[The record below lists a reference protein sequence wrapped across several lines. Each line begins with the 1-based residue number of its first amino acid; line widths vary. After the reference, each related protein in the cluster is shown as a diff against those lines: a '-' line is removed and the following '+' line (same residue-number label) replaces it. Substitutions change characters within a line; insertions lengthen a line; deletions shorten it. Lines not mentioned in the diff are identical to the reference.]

1 MRPAPHLA
9 AMLLAVALAVAFANK
24 ADAGSVTWT
33 LVNEYPATSL
43 TAEADA
49 AFAAAVERRV
59 GDRVAIQP
67 LPDAR
72 SGLRTREQ
80 LAAVS
85 DGRHAMANS
94 FGGALAEE
102 SPFFLLSSL
111 PFLTGSVAES
121 RALYEVARPTYERLF
136 AERNQKLLYVT
147 PWPPTGLWSD
157 RAVDS
162 AEALRGLRIRTYDR
176 TSMELFARIA
186 ATANVISFSDLEP
199 RLASGEYNAVLSSGD
214 GGAGRQLW
222 RHLRHFTGIVYAVPL
237 SFASVSLPAWNA
249 LDEATREEI
258 EAAAGETTERNWA
271 AITGRVE
278 RNFATMRDNGV
289 VIDEQPPPEM
299 MEVLRAAAALSIANW
314 QERTGEEGRR
324 LLADYGERVRTPG
337 TPR

>member
-1 MRPAPHLA
+1 MRPALHLA
-9 AMLLAVALAVAFANK
+9 ATLLAVALASK
-24 ADAGSVTWT
+24 ADAGDVTWT
-33 LVNEYPATSL
+33 LINEYPATSL

-49 AFAAAVERRV
+49 AFATAVERRI
-59 GDRVAIQP
+59 GNRVVIQP
-67 LPDAR
+67 LPDAG

-121 RALYEVARPTYERLF
+121 RALYEVARPTYEALF

-157 RAVDS
+157 RAIDS
-162 AEALRGLRIRTYDR
+162 AQALRELRIRTYDR

-186 ATANVISFSDLEP
+186 TTANVISFSDLEP

-214 GGAGRQLW
+214 GGAGRRLW

-249 LDEATREEI
+249 LDEATRAEI
-258 EAAAGETTERNWA
+258 EAAAREITERNWA

-278 RNFATMRDNGV
+278 QNFATMRENGV
-289 VIDEQPPPEM
+289 AIDEHPPPEV
-299 MEVLRAAAALSIANW
+299 MEILRAAAAQSIAEW
-314 QERTGEEGRR
+314 QEHTGEEGRR
-324 LLADYGERVRTPG
+324 LLADYGERVGAPG
-337 TPR
+337 MPR